1 MESLPR
7 RQQLI
12 LDFLREHQQRHGA
25 PPTFREIAAH
35 FGLTISTVQEA
46 VAALERKGRLE
57 RTPGKARGL
66 RLAEAAAFAS
76 RTIPILGLT
85 TAGQPALAIEH
96 IEGHLVVDAAL
107 FPETEVFALRVSG
120 ESMIDAGIRDGDYAI
135 VRRQNEVASGE
146 IALVLV
152 DREDATIKKFYR
164 HQSQVE
170 LRPANPEMPSLRLRA
185 DRVRIQGKV
194 IGLYRRID

>member
-1 MESLPR
+1 MNSLPR

-12 LDFLREHQQRHGA
+12 FDYLREHQQRFGA
-25 PPTFREIAAH
+25 PPTFREVAAH
-35 FGLTISTVQEA
+35 FGLTISTVQES
-46 VAALERKGRLE
+46 VAALERKGFLA

-66 RLAEAAAFAS
+66 HIAETLASAS

-96 IEGHLVVDAAL
+96 IEGHLVIDTSL

-120 ESMIDAGIRDGDYAI
+120 ESMIDAGIHDGDFAI
-135 VRRQNEVASGE
+135 IRRQNEVAVGE

-152 DREDATIKKFYR
+152 DREEATIKKVYR
-164 HQSQVE
+164 AKQQVE
-170 LRPANPEMPSLRLRA
+170 LRPANPEMKSLFLQA

-194 IGLYRRID
+194 IGIYRKIE